1 VDELIVD
8 ASPAEMSL
16 DGPAYSLVT
25 GGSKGIGRAIA
36 LDLAAPGRTLILNY
50 AHDEAAAEQTRSEV
64 EERGARVILARGDVS
79 DEAFR
84 TRLADVVAAESD
96 GLGQFVH
103 CAVRSSNAAFA
114 DLDPHELER
123 AVAVNGTS
131 LPLLAHALR
140 HSFRPGTS
148 IVFLTSIGAQRAI
161 PGYMALGAPKAMAES
176 FVRYLAVELA
186 SQGVRTNTVSCSS
199 LPTEA
204 FRRAIKDA
212 DAWYSK
218 MADRNPSGRNITF
231 DEVAH
236 AVRYLCSP
244 YARMVNG
251 KELTVDGGLY
261 SRL

>member
-1 VDELIVD
+1 MDPSRSEL
-8 ASPAEMSL
+8 PL
-16 DGPAYSLVT
+16 DGPASSLVT
-25 GGSKGIGRAIA
+25 GGSKGIGRAVA
-36 LDLAAPGRTLILNY
+36 LDLAAPGRTLVLNY
-50 AHDEAAAEQTRSEV
+50 AEDQAAAEATRSEA
-64 EERGARVILARGDVS
+64 EDRGARVVLARGDVS
-79 DEAFR
+79 DAAFR
-84 TRLADVVAAESD
+84 SRLADIVTAETD

-114 DLDPHELER
+114 DLDPRELER

-140 HSFRPGTS
+140 HSLRDGTS

-186 SQGVRTNTVSCSS
+186 HRGVRTNTVSCSS

-231 DEVAH
+231 DEVTH
-236 AVRYLCSP
+236 AVRFLCSP

>member
-1 VDELIVD
+1 MTDREALLT
-8 ASPAEMSL
+8 L
-16 DGPAYSLVT
+16 DGPASSLVT

-36 LDLAAPGRTLILNY
+36 LDLAAPGRTLLLNY
-50 AHDEAAAEQTRSEV
+50 ADDDLAAEQTRKAA

-79 DEAFR
+79 DAAFR
-84 TRLADVVAAESD
+84 ARLADLVEGETE

-114 DLDPHELER
+114 DLDPDELQR

-140 HSFRPGTS
+140 HSFRAGTS

-186 SQGVRTNTVSCSS
+186 SQGVRANSVSCSS

-218 MADRNPSGRNITF
+218 MAERNPSGRNITF
-231 DEVAH
+231 DEVTH
-236 AVRYLCSP
+236 LVRFLCSP
-244 YARMVNG
+244 LARMVNG